1 MTSKRTS
8 TTVFATLPGDSSAVP
23 AGELRLLEEGAQLLA
38 SSFVYGLRYVKR
50 PNALEVDPISLAFGA
65 APPAGP
71 EERSPVNGLVEFGA
85 IRDAAPDLWG
95 RRVIENKL
103 GRAGPLPESVYLEH
117 AGPNRVGALEFRA
130 RPDSRAGT
138 EQIAPATELQYLLEA
153 SARIEA
159 GEPVPARLA
168 AIFDAGSSM
177 GGARPKAV
185 VLHEGSQWLAKFSSS
200 SDRFNVPA
208 VERAT
213 LELARTAGMR
223 VPRTRLVPLS
233 DGAKVMLIER
243 FDRIALAA
251 GFGRVHFVSALTM
264 LGLDESRS
272 PHAAYADIASV
283 LSQRSP
289 AANLAEDRVE
299 LYRRMVFNIMV
310 GNDDDHLRNHGF
322 LREGAGWRL
331 APLYDVAPKPQVGF
345 ERFLHLAVGPR
356 AGRAA
361 TLVNAVSGSGA
372 FGLTP
377 AQAAAEADAVAR
389 VVRQWQGYFEA
400 WGVAGADIDAV
411 AGAFRPY
418 RELGWSEVERLL
430 ARSKRTPD

>member
-1 MTSKRTS
+1 MTFRRTN
-8 TTVFATLPGDSSAVP
+8 TTVFATLPGEVSAVP
-23 AGELRLLEEGAQLLA
+23 AGELRLLEEDSQLLA
-38 SSFVYGLRYVKR
+38 SSFTYGLRYAKR
-50 PNALEVDPISLAFGA
+50 PNALEVDPISLALGA
-65 APPAGP
+65 VPSENP
-71 EERSPVNGLVEFGA
+71 EERTPVNGLVEFGA

-130 RPDSRAGT
+130 RPDSQPGAAEIT
-138 EQIAPATELQYLLEA
+138 PVTELQYLLEA

-168 AIFDAGSSM
+168 VIFDAGSSM

-185 VLHEGSQWLAKFSSS
+185 VLHEGSQWLAKFSSRD
-200 SDRFNVPA
+200 DRFNVPA

-213 LELARTAGMR
+213 LELARAAGMR
-223 VPRTRLVPLS
+223 VPRTQLVPLA

-243 FDRIALAA
+243 FDRVALNNV
-251 GFGRVHFVSALTM
+251 FGRIHFVSALTM

-283 LSQRSP
+283 LSLRAP
-289 AANLAEDRVE
+289 AATLADDRVE
-299 LYRRMVFNIMV
+299 LYRRMVFNILV
-310 GNDDDHLRNHGF
+310 SNDDDHLRNHGF
-322 LREGAGWRL
+322 VWEGAGWRL
-331 APLYDVAPKPQVGF
+331 SHLYDVVPKPQIGF
-345 ERFLHLAVGPR
+345 ERYLHLAVGPR

-361 TLVNAVSGSGA
+361 TLDNAVSGSGA

-377 AQAAAEADAVAR
+377 AQAAAEADAVVR

-400 WGVAGADIDAV
+400 SGVAGADIDAV
-411 AGAFRPY
+411 ASAFRSY
-418 RELGWSEVERLL
+418 RDLGWPEVERML
-430 ARSKRTPD
+430 AKDRRTPG